1 MRENLLIIDQLVNQG
16 QSWMNWVYKSYDCQ
30 EEYIEKFFYCQ
41 LVVSSLR
48 SVQETFNEA
57 DMEFTKPPVSKN
69 QVIFFLCF

>member
-1 MRENLLIIDQLVNQG
+1 VNYFTK
-16 QSWMNWVYKSYDCQ
+16 VTTE
-30 EEYIEKFFYCQ
+30 EEYIEQFFCQ

-69 QVIFFLCF
+69 QVIFFLCSSLPVATRVVFRNPHP